1 MRVEEKSTFVTRLAG
16 HSPSPENCGL
26 TLAHLDFSRAR
37 LHFAKFHHSRDGM
50 KCNRGTHTRICGR
63 RWDNGRPA

>member
-37 LHFAKFHHSRDGM
+37 LHFAKFHHSREWNEMQPRHSHSNLRQEMG
-50 KCNRGTHTRICGR
+50 
-63 RWDNGRPA
+63 